1 MAKLLLHA
9 CCAVCASYPVL
20 QLQQMGYE
28 VILYFYN
35 PNIYPY
41 EEYQRRLDELKK
53 LAVKYSVR
61 LIIEETGYDY
71 WLNLGKGMEKEPE
84 KGARCSVCFKERLS
98 KAVKMAIKEG
108 CEYFTTTLTVSPHK
122 NSKQVFEAAY
132 SALKESG
139 KEESLNLKHDKNI
152 DKFEEITKKIAYTD
166 KKKGKSRELFLS
178 FINKNGYKSFYKEN
192 EYKDKV
198 VLEGNFIENERLLNK
213 ICNYLESIGKD
224 YIKFYSIFLPNF
236 LEGIYLIKEDLLIVC
251 ENAYHEN
258 FINFKNKS
266 IISKI
271 VTKIAHNLDRAIVN
285 HKNVEKFYVS
295 NMNFDGLNKK
305 EKEIISEIENKIK

>member
-61 LIIEETGYDY
+61 LIIEETDYDY
-71 WLNLGKGMEKEPE
+71 WLKLVKGLENEPE

-98 KAVKMAIKEG
+98 KAVKMAIKED

-139 KEESLNLKHDKNI
+139 KEESLKFLEI
-152 DKFEEITKKIAYTD
+152 DF
-166 KKKGKSRELFLS
+166 KKKD
-178 FINKNGYKSFYKEN
+178 GYKKTSKLADEYGFYRQKHCGCE
-192 EYKDKV
+192 
-198 VLEGNFIENERLLNK
+198 F
-213 ICNYLESIGKD
+213 SIRK
-224 YIKFYSIFLPNF
+224 
-236 LEGIYLIKEDLLIVC
+236 
-251 ENAYHEN
+251 
-258 FINFKNKS
+258 
-266 IISKI
+266 
-271 VTKIAHNLDRAIVN
+271 
-285 HKNVEKFYVS
+285 
-295 NMNFDGLNKK
+295 
-305 EKEIISEIENKIK
+305 